1 MIFNL
6 SLETGVVPIDW
17 RTAAV
22 VPVYKKG
29 SKSKASNYRPISLI
43 CIASKLLEH
52 ILVSN
57 IMSHFDDNNLLSQYQ
72 HGFRSE
78 HSCESQLIS
87 FTQEVY
93 DNLENGNQTDII
105 VMDFSKPFDKVD
117 HNKLIY
123 KLSALGIHPLTTRWI
138 KSFLQCRAQQVR
150 IDGCTSD
157 TLPVVSG
164 VPQGSVLGPCLFL
177 AYINDLPDSVKS
189 KVRLFADDTIMY
201 LTVKS
206 TTYANILQNDLHALE
221 QWEQDWSMEFNSDKC
236 EVLRITRKRNP
247 VIFPY
252 KLHKK
257 ELNVTN
263 AAKYLGVTISTDLN
277 WTPHINNITGKAKD
291 TLRFVKRDIKTSN
304 KKVKEMAYN
313 TYVRLSSNTVPP
325 SGVPG
330 KKTLSQK
337 IESVQRSAARYV
349 CNNYNYT
356 SSVTCMLKS
365 LNWHTLEYR
374 RNNSSLMYFYKIRNA
389 LVHVDHHHLIS
400 TRNLNYLIPHSN
412 TQILTSLEQYISGI
426 RFQARY
432 RLAQA

>member
-1 MIFNL
+1 MLLYSDPVDKANILNRQFESVFSKPQPFSLKQLAKQATASIYTPKMQIIDISIEGVDKLLQGLSPNKASGPDEISPKILKEIHHEIAPILTLIFNL

-17 RTAAV
+17 RTADV

-29 SKSKASNYRPISLI
+29 SKSKASNYRPISLT

-105 VMDFSKPFDKVD
+105 VMDFSKAFDKVY

-138 KSFLQCRAQQVR
+138 KSYLQCRTQQVR

-189 KVRLFADDTIMY
+189 KVRLLLM
-201 LTVKS
+201 
-206 TTYANILQNDLHALE
+206 IL
-221 QWEQDWSMEFNSDKC
+221 
-236 EVLRITRKRNP
+236 
-247 VIFPY
+247 
-252 KLHKK
+252 
-257 ELNVTN
+257 
-263 AAKYLGVTISTDLN
+263 
-277 WTPHINNITGKAKD
+277 
-291 TLRFVKRDIKTSN
+291 
-304 KKVKEMAYN
+304 
-313 TYVRLSSNTVPP
+313 
-325 SGVPG
+325 
-330 KKTLSQK
+330 
-337 IESVQRSAARYV
+337 
-349 CNNYNYT
+349 
-356 SSVTCMLKS
+356 
-365 LNWHTLEYR
+365 
-374 RNNSSLMYFYKIRNA
+374 
-389 LVHVDHHHLIS
+389 
-400 TRNLNYLIPHSN
+400 
-412 TQILTSLEQYISGI
+412 
-426 RFQARY
+426 
-432 RLAQA
+432 